1 MSVPINLQVA
11 FGQAPAD
18 NLRLRGAP
26 PGNQALGM
34 RPAAVHAY
42 RLASARS
49 HQSGL
54 VHAARQ
60 ESSATL
66 KSLLVMTAKQRSE
79 ARLLERGYAENADRP
94 SLTDLLEEDLLR
106 KHYKRVA
113 KISGTFNTDPTTAYD
128 QSASNRALDESIARM
143 IKTGDP
149 RLLDPAIQT
158 LIANSEPLSVAY
170 EAAGLPQVPVPDL
183 AGDVAAAIGAAVR
196 KARSPAKPLRRSVRT
211 RVALMT
217 QRAPSPAAA
226 TETESDSASPPQQTV
241 IRRANKSPLR
251 VLKGTLA
258 EARRRKPSTGP

>member
-11 FGQAPAD
+11 FGQAPPD

-26 PGNQALGM
+26 AGNQALGM
-34 RPAAVHAY
+34 RPATVHAY

-49 HQSGL
+49 HQSDL
-54 VHAARQ
+54 AQAARQ
-60 ESSATL
+60 ESSASL

-79 ARLLERGYAENADRP
+79 ARLLEKGYAQNADRP

-149 RLLDPAIQT
+149 RVLDPAIQT
-158 LIANSEPLSVAY
+158 LIAKSEPLSVAY
-170 EAAGLPQVPVPDL
+170 EAAGLPQFPVPDL

-211 RVALMT
+211 RV

-258 EARRRKPSTGP
+258 ASRRRKPSTGP

>member
-113 KISGTFNTDPTTAYD
+113 KISGTFNTDPTAAYD

-149 RLLDPAIQT
+149 RVLDPAIQT
-158 LIANSEPLSVAY
+158 LIANSGPLSAAY
-170 EAAGLPQVPVPDL
+170 ETAGLPQVPVHDL

-196 KARSPAKPLRRSVRT
+196 IARSPAKPLRRSVRT
-211 RVALMT
+211 RV
-217 QRAPSPAAA
+217 QRALSPAAA
-226 TETESDSASPPQQTV
+226 TESEADSASPPQQTV

-258 EARRRKPSTGP
+258 EARRRKPSTGPGL